1 MADKVKEAILNA
13 GAEAFAQYGY
23 DKTTVEDIARLAH
36 KAKTSVY
43 YYFNGKADIF
53 RNVLTAEFGKLMDEL
68 EPVRK
73 LPENYNPVNLRN
85 YLKKRMEL
93 ITSSPLFMRF
103 APAEYNIVS
112 SGYGASILEA
122 RADFDNWEKAYFREL
137 CAYGRELGIL
147 NSGISPDA
155 FADMLEMLLK
165 GVEVQYTITK
175 DKAATR
181 TTYSEMVDYL
191 IRCNGNN
198 E

>member
-53 RNVLTAEFGKLMDEL
+53 KNVLKAEFSKLMDTL

-73 LPENYNPVNLRN
+73 LPESHNPDNLRN

-93 ITSSPLFMRF
+93 ITSSPLFIRF
-103 APAEYNIVS
+103 APAEYNITGS
-112 SGYGASILEA
+112 SYGASILEA
-122 RADFDNWEKAYFREL
+122 RAEFDNWEKAYFREL
-137 CAYGRELGIL
+137 CAHGRELGIL

-165 GVEVQYTITK
+165 GVEAQFTVTK
-175 DKAATR
+175 DKDASR
-181 TTYSEMVDYL
+181 TTYSEMVDHL
-191 IRCNGNN
+191 IRCNENKQ
-198 E
+198 

>member
-112 SGYGASILEA
+112 SSYGTSILEA
-122 RADFDNWEKAYFREL
+122 RAEFDNWEKSYFREL

-165 GVEVQYTITK
+165 GVEAQFTVTK
-175 DKAATR
+175 DKAASR

-191 IRCNGNN
+191 IKCNENN
-198 E
+198 V

>member
-1 MADKVKEAILNA
+1 MADKVREAILSA

-53 RNVLTAEFGKLMDEL
+53 KNVLKSEFSKLMEAL
-68 EPVRK
+68 EPARK
-73 LPENYNPVNLRN
+73 LPENHNPLNLRN

-93 ITSSPLFMRF
+93 ITSSPLFIRF
-103 APAEYNIVS
+103 APAEYNITS
-112 SGYGASILEA
+112 SSYGATILEA
-122 RADFDNWEKAYFREL
+122 RAEFDNWEKAYFREL
-137 CAYGRELGIL
+137 CSYGRELGIL

-165 GVEVQYTITK
+165 GVEAQFTITR
-175 DKAATR
+175 DRAASHA
-181 TTYSEMVDYL
+181 TYNEMVDYL
-191 IRCNGNN
+191 IRCNENN
-198 E
+198 G

>member
-1 MADKVKEAILNA
+1 MADKVKEAILSA

-112 SGYGASILEA
+112 SSYGTSILEA
-122 RADFDNWEKAYFREL
+122 RAEFDNWEKSYFREL

-165 GVEVQYTITK
+165 GVEAQFTVTK
-175 DKAATR
+175 DKAASR

-191 IRCNGNN
+191 IKCNENN